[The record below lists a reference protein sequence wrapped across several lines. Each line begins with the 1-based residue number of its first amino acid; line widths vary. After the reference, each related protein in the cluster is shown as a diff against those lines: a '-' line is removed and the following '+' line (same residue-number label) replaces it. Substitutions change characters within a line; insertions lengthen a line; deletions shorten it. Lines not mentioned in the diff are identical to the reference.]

1 MKKLILLISTIALF
15 STACNKVKPT
25 IESNPITSKNYRSLS
40 TTYVGDPNCVYH
52 YKGEIISY
60 KSIPENIETGVQ
72 YVTDKEGRL
81 DIFVFDNEIEF
92 KEFVQLGGYISTY
105 ESSTILAKMEL
116 IEKARKY
123 ATNNGIIEYYEKTG
137 IIKED
142 YLNYLNTLSK
152 KTRGVGVLHNNTD
165 GSGTWVPLTGTGQPT
180 FGNFNDKASSASGI
194 GLANTVFD
202 RTFFRG
208 ANRWIV
214 LGTGGLLPFN
224 GAINF
229 DNRTASAW

>member
-1 MKKLILLISTIALF
+1 M
-15 STACNKVKPT
+15 
-25 IESNPITSKNYRSLS
+25 
-40 TTYVGDPNCVYH
+40 
-52 YKGEIISY
+52 
-60 KSIPENIETGVQ
+60 
-72 YVTDKEGRL
+72 
-81 DIFVFDNEIEF
+81 
-92 KEFVQLGGYISTY
+92 QLGGYISTY

-194 GLANTVFD
+194 GLDLWYCSVNKL
-202 RTFFRG
+202 FRLS
-208 ANRWIV
+208 RIYV
-214 LGTGGLLPFN
+214 ISFYPFRLGF
-224 GAINF
+224 IN
-229 DNRTASAW
+229 N